1 MSSDNFPIENF
12 GRNLSFQP
20 KIVAVPNTEDDVLRI
35 LAEHRGRQIRVVGRL
50 HSWSEAPRGDD
61 VLLDLE
67 CLNDVRT
74 ERRDGRI
81 WATVGGG
88 CQIKRILRELDR
100 QTGTTLPSLGLIA
113 EQTIAGAISTGTH
126 GSGKHSLSHY
136 MAEVRVATYDAV
148 TGQPV
153 IRTITEG
160 PELRAA
166 RCSLGCLGVI
176 VSVGF
181 WCRPQYRIEEHFRR
195 YSNLDDV
202 LAAESEYPLQQFFF
216 VPWRWD
222 FFAQHRREVESSRS
236 RLAFVYRLYWSL
248 VFDVGFHLILLLI
261 ARLCRSRRA
270 VQFFFRQIMPWT
282 VIRGWKVVDQSQRM
296 LVMRHEL
303 FRHIEIELFV
313 KRSQLPAAVIY
324 TQELL
329 MHFAGAPNSISNA
342 TRQRLA
348 DLGLL
353 VSLPAVAGCYT
364 HHYPVCIRR
373 VLPDDTLISMASSD
387 DESYYALSFVAFC
400 RPAEREGFFAF
411 ADFLARSTARL
422 FGARPH
428 WGKVC
433 PINGEQAESLYPH
446 LATFR
451 DICSR
456 FDSGGTFRNGW
467 VAELLFRAPMDRT
480 RITNADRL

>member
-1 MSSDNFPIENF
+1 MATLNSPIKNF

-20 KIVAVPNTEDDVLRI
+20 KVVAVPNTEDDLLRI
-35 LAEHRGRQIRVVGRL
+35 LAEHSGRHIRVVGRL

-61 VLLDLE
+61 VLLDVT

-74 ERRDGRI
+74 ERRDGGV

-88 CQIKRILRELDR
+88 CQIKRILTELER
-100 QTGTTLPSLGLIA
+100 QTGTTLPSVGLIA

-136 MAEVRVATYDAV
+136 VAEVRVATYDAA

-153 IRTITEG
+153 IRTINEG

-195 YSNLDDV
+195 YSKLDDV
-202 LAAESEYPLQQFFF
+202 LAAESEYPLQQFFL

-222 FFAQHRREVESSRS
+222 FFAQHRREVEDSRS
-236 RLAFVYRLYWSL
+236 RLASVYRLYWSL
-248 VFDVGFHLILLLI
+248 VFDLGFHLILLLL

-270 VQFFFRQIMPWT
+270 IQFFFRQILPWT
-282 VIRGWKVVDQSQRM
+282 VIRGWKVVDTSQKM
-296 LVMRHEL
+296 LVMRHDL

-313 KRSQLPAAVIY
+313 KRSQLSAAVSY
-324 TQELL
+324 MQELL
-329 MHFAGAPNSISNA
+329 RHFDGAPNSFSES

-353 VSLPAVAGCYT
+353 DSLSALAGCYT
-364 HHYPVCIRR
+364 HHYPVCIRL

-387 DESYYALSFVAFC
+387 DEPYYALSFISYV
-400 RPAEREGFFAF
+400 RPSERDGFFTF
-411 ADFLARSTARL
+411 SDFLARSTASL
-422 FGARPH
+422 FRARPH

-433 PINGEQAESLYPH
+433 PINGEQTKSLYPH

-456 FDSGGTFRNGW
+456 FDPGGQFRNGW
-467 VAELLFRAPMDRT
+467 VTDLLFRGT
-480 RITNADRL
+480 ADRQ

>member
-1 MSSDNFPIENF
+1 MVSHNSPIENF

-20 KIVAVPNTEDDVLRI
+20 TVVAVPNTEEDVLRI

-61 VLLDLE
+61 VLLDLK

-74 ERRDGRI
+74 EQRDGKT

-88 CQIKRILRELDR
+88 CQIKRILIELER
-100 QTGTTLPSLGLIA
+100 QTGTTLRSLGLIA

-136 MAEVRVATYDAV
+136 MVEVRVATYDAA

-181 WCRPQYRIEEHFRR
+181 WSRSQYRIEEHFRR

-202 LAAESEYPLQQFFF
+202 LAAESKYPLQQFFF

-236 RLAFVYRLYWSL
+236 RLAAVYRLYWSL
-248 VFDVGFHLILLLI
+248 VFDLGFHLILLLLT
-261 ARLCRSRRA
+261 RLCRSRRA
-270 VQFFFRQIMPWT
+270 IQFFFRQIMPWT
-282 VIRGWKVVDQSQRM
+282 VIRGWKVVDKSQKM

-303 FRHIEIELFV
+303 FRHIEIEMFV
-313 KRSQLPAAVIY
+313 KRSQLPAAVSY

-329 MHFAGAPNSISNA
+329 MHFDGAPNSISDT

-353 VSLPAVAGCYT
+353 PSLTALGGCYT

-373 VLPDDTLISMASSD
+373 VLPDDTLISMASGD
-387 DESYYALSFVAFC
+387 DEPYYALSFISYS
-400 RPAEREGFFAF
+400 RPSDRDGFFAF
-411 ADFLARSTARL
+411 ADFLARSAASL

-433 PINGEQAESLYPH
+433 PISGEQAESLYPH
-446 LATFR
+446 LGIFR

-456 FDSGGTFRNGW
+456 FDPGRRFRNGW
-467 VAELLFRAPMDRT
+467 VTDLLYREP
-480 RITNADRL
+480 ADRK